1 MTQDSVNN
9 KDLHFKGQ
17 YANEHV
23 VAFFRLHWITL
34 LPDLVFNFFLVVVL
48 AVIFGTFFSPIIAF
62 FGTPVG
68 QTVLVLTVFLM
79 SFFIHNFY
87 TKLINYFLNTVIIT
101 NIRIVEN
108 QKVVFIKDLQIS
120 IDMKMIQDIQ
130 KEQNGILKNILN
142 FGELIIMMSSSDT
155 RIFKC
160 VPNPNFHFR
169 LINRIKLEY
178 THNQLIPKDQGRDHR
193 SILYKDY
200 TFSGDREKQTEL

>member
-1 MTQDSVNN
+1 MTQDSSGN

-23 VAFFRLHWITL
+23 IAFFRSHWITL
-34 LPDLVFNFFLVVVL
+34 LPDIVFNFFFVAVLSVV
-48 AVIFGTFFSPIIAF
+48 FGSFFSPILAF

-68 QTVLVLTVFLM
+68 QTVMVVTVFLI

-87 TKLINYFLNTVIIT
+87 IKLINYFLNTVIIT
-101 NIRIVEN
+101 NFRIVEN
-108 QKVVFIKDLQIS
+108 QKIVFMKDLQIS
-120 IDMKMIQDIQ
+120 IDMKMIQDIE

-155 RIFKC
+155 RIFKF

-169 LINRIKLEY
+169 LINRLKLENSQ
-178 THNQLIPKDQGRDHR
+178 NQMIPKDQVRDHQ
-193 SILYKDY
+193 SILYRDY
-200 TFSGDREKQTEL
+200 TLSGDRARREV